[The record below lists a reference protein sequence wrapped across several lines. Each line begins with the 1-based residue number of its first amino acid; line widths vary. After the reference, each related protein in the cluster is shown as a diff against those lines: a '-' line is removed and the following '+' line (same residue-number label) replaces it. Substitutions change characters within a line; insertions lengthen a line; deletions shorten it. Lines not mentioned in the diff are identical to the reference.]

1 MAEKLDQEL
10 LAQMIRKATDEV
22 FGAMLGVAIRSEA
35 AYTEQSPPEHFDGV
49 VSFIG
54 MAGSWAGTGS
64 LCCSSKFACGL
75 SSSFLMTE
83 FSEVD
88 EQVLDAIGELTN
100 MIIGNVKNEVEEHLG
115 PMGLSIP
122 TVIHGHNFAARSL
135 GRDAW
140 TVVPF
145 WSGEDR
151 LDVKMCL
158 TPKGQ
163 QPSHENG
170 SRTRAFILP

>member
-1 MAEKLDQEL
+1 MVEKLEREQ
-10 LAQMIRKATDEV
+10 LALMIRRATEEV
-22 FGAMLGVAIRSEA
+22 FTTMLGMTVRADESYLEQA
-35 AYTEQSPPEHFDGV
+35 APAQFDGV

-54 MAGSWAGTGS
+54 MAGAWAGTGS
-64 LCCSSKFACGL
+64 LCCSSRFACSL

-83 FSEVD
+83 FAMVD

-122 TVIHGHNFAARSL
+122 TVIYGRNFSARSL
-135 GRDAW
+135 GHEAW

-145 WSGEDR
+145 WSGEER
-151 LDVKMCL
+151 LDVKICL
-158 TPKGQ
+158 APKEQAYEHGT
-163 QPSHENG
+163 
-170 SRTRAFILP
+170 RTRAFLLP